1 MTAPAD
7 LVVTQLSVEAGE
19 AQESADFITVS
30 RPSGF
35 WPIRRRADQFCALLA
50 PTRPGQ
56 GALCRQLLDLMEREF
71 AASGSRSAT
80 SALHAVLMAAHQY
93 LRRENAVSLPEERVT
108 MAAAVAVLRGGRAYI
123 GRVGTTFAA
132 VRHGGE
138 IQRFVGPPARTLA
151 GEPEGVVEDGG
162 PLGEERDPAI
172 AYGFSPFEPDDLLV
186 LASGPQ
192 WETLREDYFAAALEE
207 GEPSAVASALYELG
221 VWRQTRPTFS
231 ILVVEAR
238 EPERRGWLSPAPPV
252 EEEAPEFAEAAAPRP
267 RPRGAVRGQVAR
279 HAYREDGYG
288 ARSAPGRYSPPTDAM
303 ADDYGAPRE
312 RWWEGGD
319 LLTRARQLFG
329 GARKQPLTALPP
341 RVLLVG
347 LMAVALAVLVG
358 LALVLPRVFRPPPDP
373 ATALYAN
380 AQSLYEQ
387 ARRAPDAPGAR
398 EQLDTAR
405 QQLQSS
411 LRLREDARTRAL
423 LAEVQG
429 ELDRIDRVVRLPAAT
444 PLIDLAPL
452 GPEASVTRVI
462 VSGTDIYILDV
473 GGARLLRYQLA
484 ADGALQS
491 PDPTVLLQR
500 GQQVANRVVGALVN
514 MAWVGAGGPRTD
526 PGLIVVESGR
536 TFVTYNPTAQLGR
549 IVPAESMRWSAITA
563 MTGYQGIVYL
573 VDPDRPALLEY
584 RPTRGGYEGAPT
596 APLGSGS
603 GLDWPQIVDLS
614 ADANSFYILQG
625 NGLLRKFARE
635 GGQPQPFDGRVPDN
649 LRAPVAV
656 TLVGSG
662 VAEAVY
668 VADAGNERVV
678 QYSPDGVYQRQFR
691 APLDTPQFQGLRDV
705 LIDVNNRLYVLTT
718 RGLYRFDLPE

>member
-35 WPIRRRADQFCALLA
+35 WPIRRRTDQFCALLA

-56 GALCRQLLDLMEREF
+56 GALCRQLLDLMEREL
-71 AASGSRSAT
+71 AASGARSAT
-80 SALHAVLMAAHQY
+80 STLHAVLHAAHQY

-108 MAAAVAVLRGGRAYI
+108 LGAAVAVLRGGAAYI

-132 VRHGGE
+132 VRHGGQ
-138 IQRFVGPPARTLA
+138 IQRFAGPPARALA
-151 GEPEGVVEDGG
+151 EDSEGIVDDGG
-162 PLGEERDPAI
+162 LLGEDRDPAI
-172 AYGFSPFEPDDLLV
+172 AYGFSPFEPNDLLV

-192 WETLREDYFAAALEE
+192 WETVREDFFAAALEE

-238 EPERRGWLSPAPPV
+238 EPERRGWLAPARPV
-252 EEEAPEFAEAAAPRP
+252 EEEAPEFADATPPRP
-267 RPRGAVRGQVAR
+267 PPRGAVRGQVAV
-279 HAYREDGYG
+279 HAYRADGVGSRGGRERYPG
-288 ARSAPGRYSPPTDAM
+288 AEVAAEEYDATR
-303 ADDYGAPRE
+303 D
-312 RWWEGGD
+312 RWWETGD
-319 LLTRARQLFG
+319 LLTRLRQVLG
-329 GARKQPLTALPP
+329 RTRKQPAPLPP

-347 LMAVALAVLVG
+347 LLAVALAVLFG
-358 LALVLPRVFRPPPDP
+358 LALVLPRVFRPPPDQ

-387 ARRAPDAPGAR
+387 ARRTPDAPGTR
-398 EQLDTAR
+398 EQLDNAR

-411 LRLREDARTRAL
+411 LRLREDARARAL

-429 ELDRIDRVVRLPAAT
+429 ELDRLDRVVRLPAAT
-444 PLIDLAPL
+444 PLIDLSAL
-452 GPEASVTRVI
+452 GAEASVTRVVI
-462 VSGTDIYILDV
+462 SGTDIYILDV
-473 GGARLLRYQLA
+473 GGARLLRYQLT
-484 ADGALQS
+484 ADGSLQS
-491 PDPTVLLQR
+491 PEPTVLLQR
-500 GQQVANRVVGALVN
+500 GQQVANRPVGALVN

-549 IVPAESMRWSAITA
+549 IVPADNMRWSAITA
-563 MTGYQGIVYL
+563 MTAYQGIVYL
-573 VDPDRPALLEY
+573 VDPERPALLEY

-603 GLDWPQIVDLS
+603 GLDWPQIVDLG
-614 ADANSFYILQG
+614 ADANSFYILQS

-635 GGQPQPFDGRVPDN
+635 GGQPQPFDGRAPDT
-649 LRAPVAV
+649 LRTPVAV

-662 VAEAVY
+662 VAQAVY

-678 QYSPDGVYQRQFR
+678 QYSPDGIYQRQFR
-691 APLDTPQFQGLRDV
+691 PPLDSPLFQGLRDV
-705 LIDVNNRLYVLTT
+705 LVDANNQLYVLTT
-718 RGLYRFDLPE
+718 RALYRFELPE

>member
-35 WPIRRRADQFCALLA
+35 WPIRRRSDQFCALLA

-80 SALHAVLMAAHQY
+80 SALNAVLQAAHDY

-108 MAAAVAVLRGGRAYI
+108 MGAAVAVLRGGGAYI
-123 GRVGTTFAA
+123 GRVGPTFAA
-132 VRHGGE
+132 VRHGGQ
-138 IQRFVGPPARTLA
+138 IQRFAGPPARTSDT
-151 GEPEGVVEDGG
+151 EGIVDDGG
-162 PLGEERDPAI
+162 LLGEDRDLAI
-172 AYGFSPFEPDDLLV
+172 AYGFSPFEPNDLLV

-192 WETLREDYFAAALEE
+192 WETLREDYFAAALAE

-231 ILVVEAR
+231 LLVVEAR
-238 EPERRGWLSPAPPV
+238 EPERRGWLTPAPPV
-252 EEEAPEFAEAAAPRP
+252 EEEAPEFSDAAPPRP
-267 RPRGAVRGQVAR
+267 RPRGAVRGRVGV
-279 HAYREDGYG
+279 HAYRRGDGWDDAPAPRGAPASDSYG
-288 ARSAPGRYSPPTDAM
+288 AARG
-303 ADDYGAPRE
+303 
-312 RWWEGGD
+312 RWWESPD
-319 LLTRARQLFG
+319 PLTRLRQVLG
-329 GARKQPLTALPP
+329 GARKQPAPLPP

-347 LMAVALAVLVG
+347 LLAVALAVLVG

-387 ARRAPDAPGAR
+387 ARRAPDAPGTR

-411 LRLREDARTRAL
+411 LRLREDARARAL
-423 LAEVQG
+423 LTEVQG
-429 ELDRIDRVVRLPAAT
+429 ELDRLDRVVRLPT
-444 PLIDLAPL
+444 TPPLIDLAPL
-452 GPEASVTRVI
+452 GPETSVTRV
-462 VSGTDIYILDV
+462 VVAGTDIYILDV

-484 ADGALQS
+484 ADGALQT
-491 PDPTVLLQR
+491 PEPTVLVQR
-500 GQQVANRVVGALVN
+500 GQQVANRPVGALIN

-549 IVPAESMRWSAITA
+549 IVPADNMRWNAITA
-563 MTGYQGIVYL
+563 MTAYQGIVYL
-573 VDPDRPALLEY
+573 VDPERPALLEY

-603 GLDWPQIVDLS
+603 GLDWPQVVDLS
-614 ADANSFYILQG
+614 ADANSFYILQA

-649 LRAPVAV
+649 LRGPVAV

-662 VAEAVY
+662 VAQTVY

-691 APLDTPQFQGLRDV
+691 APPDTPLLQGLRDV
-705 LIDVNNRLYVLTT
+705 LIDVNNRLYVLTA
-718 RGLYRFDLPE
+718 RALYRFELPE